1 MLSVPSHWWEGGWGW
16 SHLFESNHPGGKPR
30 RSELPFPQD
39 AFYHN
44 STGTFAAVLFSPGLK
59 LFYLLELPFLRNHKF
74 LMPSLSASMDHLA
87 NEGNFRR
94 MFSSTYGTSAF
105 KFQPRRESV
114 DWRRLS
120 AIDVDRVAQEL
131 DVTTLQ
137 DHITGVTY
145 CNLDSERCAYCQQP
159 VDPVLLKV
167 LKMAQLIIEYLLHSQ
182 DYLSASIVSLEE
194 KLQSTLEQQEQTER
208 KLGKQAEELKG
219 VKEESRRR
227 KKMLSMQQ
235 LLIQAGANSYHKCH
249 LCDKAFINNSY
260 LQSHIQRRH
269 VEVKQSE
276 KQKQQMQDMEDG
288 IEELREKLKRT
299 QLQLEAE
306 REMEKQRQ
314 LQEAEN
320 IRLRETEAKREFDRW
335 KEEERMKLYQEID
348 NLKQLLLNEFK
359 SVASQNF
366 MLEEKLQVLQN
377 HTVVE
382 SCLGTLRDDD
392 SEDQQKQAKE
402 VQEMKEKLENQ
413 KLTWKRK
420 LKDLQ
425 EEHMAEKKRLKDENE
440 RLRVSLSQD
449 QRKAADHFQRQM
461 DSLNAKCQD
470 QANIIKSQ
478 EEMIKR
484 MSLRKEEV
492 IHQVTKAED
501 TEEDS
506 TQEELEDSLDR
517 KQKVLEA
524 LRRNPNLL
532 KQFRPILEET
542 LEEKLESMGLKRGTK
557 GISDQTYKNLDSILK
572 THREQK
578 AKRFSELL
586 KLRDKLIK
594 EVARKIIERQQNEST
609 LLQPAKVAVVK
620 SQRSSSS
627 TREAQQKSRTLRV
640 ESQSQRTV
648 SPKPTTAQGKVSHVP
663 ATPQIPVPTP
673 RSKIHHPTGPPA
685 SPRPGLSTPPF
696 TSEDDSERDRISYS
710 NLQASSKMAVK
721 DDNDWDWSD
730 TETSDEKAPE
740 PILASSG
747 RLTSTGTRVQSMAKT
762 LEKQLIAPGKKPT
775 GGVNLFSASD
785 TGPSKTSISAKKAQ
799 FSEDDSDLDISSL
812 EEILQDLDVN
822 EKKKQSQNLSW
833 SQAVEKRGRVSTDS
847 QSTSVW
853 SSSSPRVAGW

>member
-1 MLSVPSHWWEGGWGW
+1 M
-16 SHLFESNHPGGKPR
+16 PG
-30 RSELPFPQD
+30 
-39 AFYHN
+39 
-44 STGTFAAVLFSPGLK
+44 
-59 LFYLLELPFLRNHKF
+59 
-74 LMPSLSASMDHLA
+74 LSASMDHLA
-87 NEGNFRR
+87 HEGGFRR
-94 MFSSTYGTSAF
+94 MFPGTYGTSAF

-120 AIDVDRVAQEL
+120 AIDVDRIAQEL

-137 DHITGVTY
+137 EHITGVTY

-182 DYLSASIVSLEE
+182 DYLSANIVSLEE
-194 KLQSTLEQQEQTER
+194 KLQSTIEQQEQTKQ

-235 LLIQAGANSYHKCH
+235 LLIQAGASNYHKCH

-260 LQSHIQRRH
+260 LQGHIQRRH
-269 VEVKQSE
+269 VEIKQSE
-276 KQKQQMQDMEDG
+276 KQKEQMQHMEDG
-288 IEELREKLKRT
+288 MEELRAKLKWT
-299 QLQLEAE
+299 QSQLEAE
-306 REMEKQRQ
+306 REAERQRQ

-348 NLKQLLLNEFK
+348 NLKQLLLSEFK
-359 SVASQNF
+359 SVTSQNS
-366 MLEEKLQVLQN
+366 MLEEKLQALQS

-382 SCLGTLRDDD
+382 SHLGTLRDDD
-392 SEDQQKQAKE
+392 AEDRQKQAKE
-402 VQEMKEKLENQ
+402 VQDMKEKLEHQ

-420 LKDLQ
+420 LKNLQ
-425 EEHMAEKKRLKDENE
+425 EEHLTEKKRLKDENE

-492 IHQVTKAED
+492 IHQVAKAEE

-506 TQEELEDSLDR
+506 TQEESEDSLDG
-517 KQKVLEA
+517 KQKVLDA
-524 LRRNPNLL
+524 LRRNPNLM
-532 KQFRPILEET
+532 KQFRPILEDT
-542 LEEKLESMGLKRGTK
+542 LEETLESMGLKRGTK
-557 GISDQTYKNLDSILK
+557 RISDQTHRNLEAMLK
-572 THREQK
+572 AHREQK

-594 EVARKIIERQQNEST
+594 EVAQKIIERQQNESIM
-609 LLQPAKVAVVK
+609 LRPANVAAVK
-620 SQRSSSS
+620 GQRSPVPTGEATPK
-627 TREAQQKSRTLRV
+627 TRKGQV
-640 ESQSQRTV
+640 ESRSQRTA
-648 SPKPTTAQGKVSHVP
+648 SPKPITPPSKVSHTP
-663 ATPQIPVPTP
+663 APTGIPVPTP
-673 RSKIHHPTGPPA
+673 RSRVPGPTGPPA
-685 SPRPGLSTPPF
+685 SPGPGLSTPPF
-696 TSEDDSERDRISYS
+696 TSEDDSEGDRISHS
-710 NLQASSKMAVK
+710 NLQAPSWTDARA
-721 DDNDWDWSD
+721 DNDWDWSD
-730 TETSDEKAPE
+730 SETSDEKDSKPM
-740 PILASSG
+740 ASSSG
-747 RLTSTGTRVQSMAKT
+747 ITSTGTRVQSLAKT
-762 LEKQLIAPGKKPT
+762 LEKQLVAPGKKPA
-775 GGVNLFSASD
+775 GGVNLFLASD
-785 TGPSKTSISAKKAQ
+785 AGRSKTSIPVKKPQ

-812 EEILQDLDVN
+812 EEILQDLEVN
-822 EKKKQSQNLSW
+822 EKKKQPQHLSRSQS
-833 SQAVEKRGRVSTDS
+833 VEKHGRVSTDS

-853 SSSSPRVAGW
+853 SSSSARVVGW

>member
-1 MLSVPSHWWEGGWGW
+1 
-16 SHLFESNHPGGKPR
+16 
-30 RSELPFPQD
+30 
-39 AFYHN
+39 
-44 STGTFAAVLFSPGLK
+44 
-59 LFYLLELPFLRNHKF
+59 
-74 LMPSLSASMDHLA
+74 MPSLSASMDHLV
-87 NEGNFRR
+87 NEGGFRR
-94 MFSSTYGTSAF
+94 MFPGSYGTPAF

-182 DYLSASIVSLEE
+182 DYLSANIISLEE
-194 KLQSTLEQQEQTER
+194 KLQSTLEQQQQTEQ

-219 VKEESRRR
+219 IREESRRR

-260 LQSHIQRRH
+260 LQGHIQRRH
-269 VEVKQSE
+269 IEVKQSE

-288 IEELREKLKRT
+288 IEELKAKLKWT
-299 QLQLEAE
+299 QSQLEAE
-306 REMEKQRQ
+306 REAERQHQ

-359 SVASQNF
+359 SVTSQNS
-366 MLEEKLQVLQN
+366 MLEEKLQALQT

-382 SCLGTLRDDD
+382 SHLGTLSDDD
-392 SEDQQKQAKE
+392 AEDRQKQAKE
-402 VQEMKEKLENQ
+402 VQDMKEKLEHQ

-425 EEHMAEKKRLKDENE
+425 EEHLEEKKRLKDENE

-449 QRKAADHFQRQM
+449 QRKAADHFQCQM
-461 DSLNAKCQD
+461 NSLNAKCQD

-492 IHQVTKAED
+492 IYQVTKAEE

-506 TQEELEDSLDR
+506 TQEELEDSLDG

-532 KQFRPILEET
+532 KQFRPILEDT

-557 GISDQTYKNLDSILK
+557 GISDKTYRNLGAMVK
-572 THREQK
+572 AHREQK
-578 AKRFSELL
+578 AKTFSELL

-594 EVARKIIERQQNEST
+594 EISRKIIERQQNESIS
-609 LLQPAKVAVVK
+609 LQPTNVAAGK
-620 SQRSSSS
+620 GQRSPVP
-627 TREAQQKSRTLRV
+627 TREAQQKSRTLSV
-640 ESQSQRTV
+640 ESQSQRTA
-648 SPKPTTAQGKVSHVP
+648 SPKPTTPQSKVSHTP
-663 ATPQIPVPTP
+663 ATPGIPVPTP
-673 RSKIHHPTGPPA
+673 RSKVPAAAGSPA
-685 SPRPGLSTPPF
+685 SPGPAQGTPPF
-696 TSEDDSERDRISYS
+696 TSEDDSEGDRISHP
-710 NLQASSKMAVK
+710 NLQVPSRMVAR

-730 TETSDEKAPE
+730 TETSDEKGPK
-740 PILASSG
+740 PMTSSG
-747 RLTSTGTRVQSMAKT
+747 GITSTGTRVQSLAKT
-762 LEKQLIAPGKKPT
+762 LEKQLLAPGKKPA
-775 GGVNLFSASD
+775 GGVNLFLASD
-785 TGPSKTSISAKKAQ
+785 AGPSKTTISVKKPQ

-812 EEILQDLDVN
+812 EEILQDLDLN
-822 EKKKQSQNLSW
+822 EKKKQPQHLSRSQP
-833 SQAVEKRGRVSTDS
+833 VEKHGRVSTDS

-853 SSSSPRVAGW
+853 GLSSNRVVGW

>member
-1 MLSVPSHWWEGGWGW
+1 M
-16 SHLFESNHPGGKPR
+16 PG
-30 RSELPFPQD
+30 
-39 AFYHN
+39 
-44 STGTFAAVLFSPGLK
+44 
-59 LFYLLELPFLRNHKF
+59 
-74 LMPSLSASMDHLA
+74 LSASMDHLA
-87 NEGNFRR
+87 NEVSFRR
-94 MFSSTYGTSAF
+94 MFSGTYGTSAF

-131 DVTTLQ
+131 DVSTLQ

-182 DYLSASIVSLEE
+182 DYLSANIVSLEE
-194 KLQSTLEQQEQTER
+194 KLQSTLEQQEQTEQ

-235 LLIQAGANSYHKCH
+235 LLIQAGANNYHKCH

-260 LQSHIQRRH
+260 LQGHIQRRH
-269 VEVKQSE
+269 IEIKQSE
-276 KQKQQMQDMEDG
+276 KQKQQMQHMEDG
-288 IEELREKLKRT
+288 IEELKAKLKWT
-299 QLQLEAE
+299 QSQLEAE
-306 REMEKQRQ
+306 REAERQRK

-320 IRLRETEAKREFDRW
+320 IRLRETEAKKEFDRW

-348 NLKQLLLNEFK
+348 SLKKLLLSEFK
-359 SVASQNF
+359 SVTSQNS
-366 MLEEKLQVLQN
+366 MLEEKLQVLQTR
-377 HTVVE
+377 TVVE
-382 SCLGTLRDDD
+382 SHLGTLRDDD
-392 SEDQQKQAKE
+392 FEDRQKQAKE
-402 VQEMKEKLENQ
+402 VQDMKEKLEHQ

-425 EEHMAEKKRLKDENE
+425 EEHLAEKKRLKDENE

-449 QRKAADHFQRQM
+449 QRKATDHFQRQM
-461 DSLNAKCQD
+461 DSLNAKCRD

-492 IHQVTKAED
+492 IHQVAKAEE

-506 TQEELEDSLDR
+506 TQEELEDSLYG
-517 KQKVLEA
+517 KQKVLEI

-532 KQFRPILEET
+532 KQFRPILEDT

-557 GISDQTYKNLDSILK
+557 GISDQTHKHLEAMLK
-572 THREQK
+572 AHREQK

-586 KLRDKLIK
+586 KLRDKLMK
-594 EVARKIIERQQNEST
+594 EVARKIIERQQNESM
-609 LLQPAKVAVVK
+609 LSQPATIATVK
-620 SQRSSSS
+620 GQRSPLS
-627 TREAQQKSRTLRV
+627 TRKAQQKSRMLRV
-640 ESQSQRTV
+640 ESKSHPEA
-648 SPKPTTAQGKVSHVP
+648 SPKSTALQNKASH
-663 ATPQIPVPTP
+663 TPGTPVIPVPTP
-673 RSKIHHPTGPPA
+673 RSKVHGATGPPA
-685 SPRPGLSTPPF
+685 SPGPGLSTPPF
-696 TSEDDSERDRISYS
+696 TSEDDSEGDHISHP
-710 NLQASSKMAVK
+710 NLQTPSRMAAR

-730 TETSDEKAPE
+730 TETSEEKVPKSM
-740 PILASSG
+740 ASSG
-747 RLTSTGTRVQSMAKT
+747 GITSTGTRVQSMAKT
-762 LEKQLIAPGKKPT
+762 LEKQLVAPGKKPA
-775 GGVNLFSASD
+775 GGVNLLLASD
-785 TGPSKTSISAKKAQ
+785 AGPSKTTISVKKPQ

-822 EKKKQSQNLSW
+822 EKKKQPQFLSRSQP
-833 SQAVEKRGRVSTDS
+833 VEKHGRISTDL

-853 SSSSPRVAGW
+853 SSSSPRVVGW

>member
-1 MLSVPSHWWEGGWGW
+1 MGAAEYLVTVLLLCSLFCCCVRLSEAQLIGDCS
-16 SHLFESNHPGGKPR
+16 F
-30 RSELPFPQD
+30 
-39 AFYHN
+39 
-44 STGTFAAVLFSPGLK
+44 VLSM
-59 LFYLLELPFLRNHKF
+59 LFYLFQLPLLRNHQF
-74 LMPSLSASMDHLA
+74 LMPSLSTSMDHLA
-87 NEGNFRR
+87 KEGGFRR
-94 MFSSTYGTSAF
+94 MFPGIYETSAF

-182 DYLSASIVSLEE
+182 DYLSANIVSLEE
-194 KLQSTLEQQEQTER
+194 KLQSTLEQQEQTEK
-208 KLGKQAEELKG
+208 KLGKQTEELKG

-235 LLIQAGANSYHKCH
+235 LLIQAGASNYHK
-249 LCDKAFINNSY
+249 
-260 LQSHIQRRH
+260 
-269 VEVKQSE
+269 
-276 KQKQQMQDMEDG
+276 
-288 IEELREKLKRT
+288 
-299 QLQLEAE
+299 EAE
-306 REMEKQRQ
+306 ST
-314 LQEAEN
+314 
-320 IRLRETEAKREFDRW
+320 RLRETEAKKEFDRW

-359 SVASQNF
+359 SVTSQNSL
-366 MLEEKLQVLQN
+366 LEEKLQALQT

-382 SCLGTLRDDD
+382 SYLGTLRDDD
-392 SEDQQKQAKE
+392 FEDQQKQIKE
-402 VQEMKEKLENQ
+402 VQDMKEKLEHQ

-425 EEHMAEKKRLKDENE
+425 EEHLAEKKRLKDENE

-449 QRKAADHFQRQM
+449 QQKAADHFQRQM

-484 MSLRKEEV
+484 LSLRKEEA
-492 IHQVTKAED
+492 KAEE

-532 KQFRPILEET
+532 KQFRPILEDT
-542 LEEKLESMGLKRGTK
+542 LEEKLESMGLKRGIK
-557 GISDQTYKNLDSILK
+557 GISAQTHRNLEAMLK
-572 THREQK
+572 VHREQK

-586 KLRDKLIK
+586 KLRDKLVK
-594 EVARKIIERQQNEST
+594 EVTQKTIERQQKENL
-609 LLQPAKVAVVK
+609 LLQPANVAAVK
-620 SQRSSSS
+620 GQRSPLLIRE
-627 TREAQQKSRTLRV
+627 TRQKSRTLQV
-640 ESQSQRTV
+640 ESQSQRTA
-648 SPKPTTAQGKVSHVP
+648 SPKPTTIQSKVNHTP
-663 ATPQIPVPTP
+663 ATAKIPVPTP
-673 RSKIHHPTGPPA
+673 RSKVHGSTGPPA
-685 SPRPGLSTPPF
+685 SPGPGLSTPPF
-696 TSEDDSERDRISYS
+696 TSEDDSEEDHISHL
-710 NLQASSKMAVK
+710 NLQAPSRIAAR

-730 TETSDEKAPE
+730 TETSDEKVPK
-740 PILASSG
+740 PMTSSSG
-747 RLTSTGTRVQSMAKT
+747 KTSTGTRVQSMAKT
-762 LEKQLIAPGKKPT
+762 LEKQLVAPGKKPA
-775 GGVNLFSASD
+775 GGVNLFLASD
-785 TGPSKTSISAKKAQ
+785 AGPSKTTISVKKPQ

-812 EEILQDLDVN
+812 EEILQELDVN
-822 EKKKQSQNLSW
+822 EMKKQSQHLSR
-833 SQAVEKRGRVSTDS
+833 SQPVEKHGRVSTDS
-847 QSTSVW
+847 QNTRVW
-853 SSSSPRVAGW
+853 SPSSTRVVGW

>member
-1 MLSVPSHWWEGGWGW
+1 M
-16 SHLFESNHPGGKPR
+16 
-30 RSELPFPQD
+30 
-39 AFYHN
+39 
-44 STGTFAAVLFSPGLK
+44 
-59 LFYLLELPFLRNHKF
+59 LFYLLQLPLLRNHQF

-87 NEGNFRR
+87 NEGSFRR
-94 MFSSTYGTSAF
+94 MFPGSYGTQAF

-182 DYLSASIVSLEE
+182 DYLSANIVSLEE
-194 KLQSTLEQQEQTER
+194 KLQSTLEQQQQTEQ
-208 KLGKQAEELKG
+208 KLGKQTEELKG
-219 VKEESRRR
+219 VREESRRR

-260 LQSHIQRRH
+260 LQGHIQRRH
-269 VEVKQSE
+269 IEVKQSE

-288 IEELREKLKRT
+288 IEELKAKLKWT
-299 QLQLEAE
+299 QSQLEAE
-306 REMEKQRQ
+306 REAERQRQ

-335 KEEERMKLYQEID
+335 KEEERKKLYQEID
-348 NLKQLLLNEFK
+348 NLKQLLLSEFK
-359 SVASQNF
+359 SVTSQNS
-366 MLEEKLQVLQN
+366 MLEEKLQALQT

-382 SCLGTLRDDD
+382 SHLGTLRDDD
-392 SEDQQKQAKE
+392 ADDRQKQAKE
-402 VQEMKEKLENQ
+402 IQDMKEKLEHQ

-425 EEHMAEKKRLKDENE
+425 EEHLEEKKRLKDESE
-440 RLRVSLSQD
+440 RLRVSLSRD

-492 IHQVTKAED
+492 TYQVTKAEE

-506 TQEELEDSLDR
+506 TQEELEDSFDG

-524 LRRNPNLL
+524 LRRNPKLL
-532 KQFRPILEET
+532 KQFRPILEDA

-557 GISDQTYKNLDSILK
+557 GISDKTYRNLEAMVK
-572 THREQK
+572 AHREQK
-578 AKRFSELL
+578 AKMFSELL

-594 EVARKIIERQQNEST
+594 GVARKIIERQQNESIS
-609 LLQPAKVAVVK
+609 LQPTKVAAGK
-620 SQRSSSS
+620 GQRSPVP
-627 TREAQQKSRTLRV
+627 TREAQQKSRTLRD
-640 ESQSQRTV
+640 ESQSQRTA
-648 SPKPTTAQGKVSHVP
+648 SPKP
-663 ATPQIPVPTP
+663 ATPQSKVSHTPATTGIPVPTP
-673 RSKIHHPTGPPA
+673 RSKVHGPAGPPA
-685 SPRPGLSTPPF
+685 SPVPGQSTPPF
-696 TSEDDSERDRISYS
+696 TSEDDSEGDRISHP
-710 NLQASSKMAVK
+710 NLQVPSRMVAR

-730 TETSDEKAPE
+730 TETSDEKVPK
-740 PILASSG
+740 PTASSSG
-747 RLTSTGTRVQSMAKT
+747 ITSTGTRVQSLAKT
-762 LEKQLIAPGKKPT
+762 LEKQLVAPGKKPA
-775 GGVNLFSASD
+775 GGVNLFLASD
-785 TGPSKTSISAKKAQ
+785 AGPYKTTISVKKPQ

-812 EEILQDLDVN
+812 EEILQDLDLN
-822 EKKKQSQNLSW
+822 EKKKQPQQLSRSQP
-833 SQAVEKRGRVSTDS
+833 VEKHGRVSTDS
-847 QSTSVW
+847 QSTSAW
-853 SSSSPRVAGW
+853 SSSSTRVVGW

>member
-1 MLSVPSHWWEGGWGW
+1 M
-16 SHLFESNHPGGKPR
+16 
-30 RSELPFPQD
+30 SEQG

-44 STGTFAAVLFSPGLK
+44 TKGSSVTFIFHGRGLK
-59 LFYLLELPFLRNHKF
+59 LFYLFQLPLLRNHQF
-74 LMPSLSASMDHLA
+74 LMPSLSTSMDHLA
-87 NEGNFRR
+87 KEGGFRR
-94 MFSSTYGTSAF
+94 MFPGIYETSAF

-182 DYLSASIVSLEE
+182 DYLSANIVSLEE
-194 KLQSTLEQQEQTER
+194 KLQSTLEQQEQTEK
-208 KLGKQAEELKG
+208 KLGKQTEELKG

-235 LLIQAGANSYHKCH
+235 LLIQAGASNYHKCH
-249 LCDKAFINNSY
+249 FCDKAFLNNSY
-260 LQSHIQRRH
+260 LQAHIQRRH
-269 VEVKQSE
+269 VETKQSE
-276 KQKQQMQDMEDG
+276 KQKQQMQHMEDG
-288 IEELREKLKRT
+288 IEELKAKLKWT
-299 QLQLEAE
+299 QSQLEAE
-306 REMEKQRQ
+306 REAEKQRQ
-314 LQEAEN
+314 LQEAEST
-320 IRLRETEAKREFDRW
+320 RLRETEAKKEFDRW

-359 SVASQNF
+359 SVTSQNSL
-366 MLEEKLQVLQN
+366 LEEKLQALQT

-382 SCLGTLRDDD
+382 SYLGTLRDDD
-392 SEDQQKQAKE
+392 FEDQQKQIKE
-402 VQEMKEKLENQ
+402 VQDMKEKLEHQ

-425 EEHMAEKKRLKDENE
+425 EEHLAEKKRLKDENE

-449 QRKAADHFQRQM
+449 QQKAADHFQRQM

-484 MSLRKEEV
+484 LSLRKEEA
-492 IHQVTKAED
+492 KAEE

-532 KQFRPILEET
+532 KQFRPILEDT
-542 LEEKLESMGLKRGTK
+542 LEEKLESMGLKRGIK
-557 GISDQTYKNLDSILK
+557 GISAQTHRNLEAMLK
-572 THREQK
+572 VHREQK

-586 KLRDKLIK
+586 KLRDKLVK
-594 EVARKIIERQQNEST
+594 EVTQKTIERQQKENL
-609 LLQPAKVAVVK
+609 LLQPANVAAVK
-620 SQRSSSS
+620 GQRSPLLIRE
-627 TREAQQKSRTLRV
+627 TRQKSRTLQV
-640 ESQSQRTV
+640 ESQSQRTA
-648 SPKPTTAQGKVSHVP
+648 SPKPTTIQSKVNHTP
-663 ATPQIPVPTP
+663 ATAKIPVPTP
-673 RSKIHHPTGPPA
+673 RSKVHGSTGPPA
-685 SPRPGLSTPPF
+685 SPGPGLSTPPF
-696 TSEDDSERDRISYS
+696 TSEDDSEEDHISHL
-710 NLQASSKMAVK
+710 NLQAPSRIAAR

-730 TETSDEKAPE
+730 TETSDEKVPK
-740 PILASSG
+740 PMTSSSG
-747 RLTSTGTRVQSMAKT
+747 KTSTGTRVQSMAKT
-762 LEKQLIAPGKKPT
+762 LEKQLVAPGKKPA
-775 GGVNLFSASD
+775 GGVNLFLASD
-785 TGPSKTSISAKKAQ
+785 AGPSKTTISVKKPQ

-812 EEILQDLDVN
+812 EEILQELDVN
-822 EKKKQSQNLSW
+822 EMKKQSQHLSR
-833 SQAVEKRGRVSTDS
+833 SQPVEKHGRVSTDS
-847 QSTSVW
+847 QNTRVW
-853 SSSSPRVAGW
+853 SPSSTRVVGW